1 MQTLSRKSL
10 LYKTGVE
17 YGDYTVNHVEGCAH
31 GCKYPCYAML
41 MARRFGRVGSY
52 EDWIQPKLVCNA
64 IELLDTELPRL
75 QSRINFVQLC
85 FTTDPFM
92 CGFPE
97 ISAMT
102 LRIIERINRA
112 GIKVTALTKG
122 LLPHELAETSHE
134 NEFGVTLISLDEDF
148 RREYEPGAASY
159 ADRIAHLRFL
169 HNKGFKTWVSIEP
182 YPTPNII
189 TQDLKDILRRVAF
202 ADKIIFGRLNYNRLV
217 TQYPDY
223 LAFYDTMAQLVSDYC
238 EKHGQEYHIKKG
250 TWSNG
255 HMRPLAGQDSD
266 SIRLLYGRADPRVVA
281 AQPDRN
287 KD

>member
-1 MQTLSRKSL
+1 MQTITRKSL

-17 YGDYTVNHVEGCAH
+17 YGDYTINHVEGCAH

-41 MARRFGRVGSY
+41 MARRFGRIASY
-52 EDWIQPKLVCNA
+52 EEWTQPKLVSNA
-64 IELLDTELPRL
+64 LELLDAELPRL

-92 CGFPE
+92 YGYPE
-97 ISAMT
+97 IDAMT

-112 GIKVTALTKG
+112 RIKVTALTKG
-122 LLPHELAETSHE
+122 LLPHELIETSHD
-134 NEFGVTLISLDEDF
+134 NEFGITLISLDEDF
-148 RREYEPGAASY
+148 RKRYEPGAAPY
-159 ADRIAHLRFL
+159 LDRIAHLRFL

-189 TQDLKDILRRVAF
+189 TQDLKVILRRVAF

-223 LAFYDTMAQLVSDYC
+223 LAFYDQMAQLVSDYC

-250 TWSNG
+250 TWSNE
-255 HMRPLAGQDSD
+255 HAKRLAGKDGDSV
-266 SIRLLYGRADPRVVA
+266 RLLYGQADPRVA
-281 AQPDRN
+281 AGPRAED
-287 KD
+287 

>member
-1 MQTLSRKSL
+1 
-10 LYKTGVE
+10 
-17 YGDYTVNHVEGCAH
+17 
-31 GCKYPCYAML
+31 
-41 MARRFGRVGSY
+41 MARRFGRVSSY
-52 EDWIQPKLVCNA
+52 EDWTQPKLVSNA
-64 IELLDTELPRL
+64 LELLDKELPRL

-92 CGFPE
+92 CGYPE

-102 LRIIERINRA
+102 LRIIERINSA

-122 LLPHELAETSHE
+122 LLPHELAEMSRD
-134 NEFGVTLISLDEDF
+134 NEFGITLISLDEDF
-148 RREYEPGAASY
+148 RKEYEPGAASY
-159 ADRIAHLRFL
+159 ADRIAYLRFL

-189 TQDLKDILRRVAF
+189 TQDLKGILRRVAF

-217 TQYPDY
+217 TRYPDY
-223 LAFYDTMAQLVSDYC
+223 LVFYDKMAQLVSGYC

-255 HMRPLAGQDSD
+255 HMGPLAGQDGD
-266 SIRLLYGRADPRVVA
+266 SIHLLYDRIDPRVA
-281 AQPDRN
+281 AARLDAKN
-287 KD
+287 A